1 MSEKKFTVGEFRTF
15 HNAAHYPTLDGQAI
29 EILSEPWNEDEFISV
44 RFVATNERMAARL
57 WEIGMK
63 L

>member
-1 MSEKKFTVGEFRTF
+1 MLGIHYTSWLLIQKSGKTLII
-15 HNAAHYPTLDGQAI
+15 AAAA
-29 EILSEPWNEDEFISV
+29 EPWNEDEFISV